1 MCYWKISKNLSAP
14 HVEMI
19 SSYLEKKVPHV
30 LSRLFNLL
38 MRFNFSALLPLLLLL
53 AHAEKYVEHEF
64 SLFHILY
71 TFVHTSNT
79 LWRLQMCKHALKT
92 RKKLFLMYIY
102 VCATE
107 DF

>member
-19 SSYLEKKVPHV
+19 SSYLEKKLPHV

-71 TFVHTSNT
+71 IHLHFRPYIKQSLAAANVQTCSENPKNCFSC
-79 LWRLQMCKHALKT
+79 MCN
-92 RKKLFLMYIY
+92 
-102 VCATE
+102 
-107 DF
+107 